1 MESFGVRSLSGLSY
15 AYKLEL
21 PPVGGG
27 SCWVGKGKPSASH
40 PGCPPAPTKRLAGA
54 AAKACT
60 VDHTVDQM
68 VPVDL
73 CRLSLIPLVLLDL
86 PAEAVPVT
94 GS

>member
-1 MESFGVRSLSGLSY
+1 MYE
-15 AYKLEL
+15 LEL

-27 SCWVGKGKPSASH
+27 SCWVSKGKPSASH
-40 PGCPPAPTKRLAGA
+40 PGYPPAPTKRVARA
-54 AAKACT
+54 PAKACA
-60 VDHTVDQM
+60 VDHPVDQV

-73 CRLSLIPLVLLDL
+73 SRLLLIPLVLLDL